1 MIRKPIHRLLFVLV
15 LLVPLQL
22 LLQEGAILFS
32 QPWSV
37 RFMLLLLGGTLDLVF
52 VVDFVVRLYLS
63 MIRRH
68 GIEYLGQGRGWAD
81 FLSSV
86 PVFMF
91 VSGPVLFGIF
101 AGGSVPFGSGEFVH
115 PLLTARLLQS
125 LYLLRLLR
133 LWKLFPPVTAQISD
147 MRMRHIGRLV
157 GLFLCATL
165 VAAFALT
172 LSILPQHKIQ
182 PHAATLTAPSEI
194 ARNIADVA
202 RAASGSDDD
211 RAAFLRSSAVVRQL
225 VEANPAILVLRL
237 SGRSSY
243 TQMSNERY
251 SADFGPGDYLYGVS
265 GEYAVFV
272 DVRGFHATS
281 AGTRA
286 QVVLVVILG
295 VFLIGGVYSK
305 HFASTV
311 RDPLRTV
318 HRGLADP
325 SYTLA
330 VHIPR
335 HYAQDEVFRVA
346 ERYNTDILKDKDGL

>member
-1 MIRKPIHRLLFVLV
+1 MIRKAIHRLLFVLV

-32 QPWSV
+32 QPWSI

-63 MIRRH
+63 MIRRR

-91 VSGPVLFGIF
+91 LSGPVLFGIF

-115 PLLTARLLQS
+115 PLLTARLLQA

-133 LWKLFPPVTAQISD
+133 IWKLFPPVTVRTSD

-172 LSILPQHKIQ
+172 LSNLPQHRIQ
-182 PHAATLTAPSEI
+182 PHAASLTAPSEI
-194 ARNIADVA
+194 ASSIAHVA
-202 RAASGSDDD
+202 RAASGSDED
-211 RAAFLRSSAVVRQL
+211 RSAFVRTSAVVRQ
-225 VEANPAILVLRL
+225 VAEANATLLVLRH
-237 SGRSSY
+237 SGRTSY
-243 TQMSNERY
+243 TKMSNEEYR
-251 SADFGPGDYLYGVS
+251 ANFGPGDYLYGVS

-272 DVRGFHATS
+272 DVRGFHANS
-281 AGTRA
+281 AGTRV

-295 VFLIGGVYSK
+295 VFLIGGIYSK

-325 SYTLA
+325 SYTLP

-335 HYAQDEVFRVA
+335 NFVQDEVFRVA
-346 ERYNTDILKDKDGL
+346 ERYNTDILKDKDGV